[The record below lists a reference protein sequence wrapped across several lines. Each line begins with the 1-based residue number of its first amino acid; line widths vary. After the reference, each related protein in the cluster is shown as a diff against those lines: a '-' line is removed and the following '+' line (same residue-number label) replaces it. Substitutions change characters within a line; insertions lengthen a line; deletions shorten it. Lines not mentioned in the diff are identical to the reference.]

1 MGSRSKK
8 ILSMVPI
15 PDNNLKKNN
24 TFVENW
30 LANCHPEDQDN
41 DHDFKLESSRF
52 SVNNITS
59 TSCEA
64 KNELLATDR
73 STVCDNA
80 VDTVIQEVNADLIL
94 LNTVT
99 ENVTS
104 KDIENAV
111 ITTDS
116 KTFNLS
122 DDEEIVSSNVVIAD
136 VVPETTLA
144 KSMLRPDTVSNEM
157 NSDNNEDFSA
167 SDGSEYEPPQKKAQK
182 KVFQPIRRT
191 SSSSSDSSTSSS
203 GSSSSSTGSS
213 SSSSS
218 SSGSRSKHSKSTS
231 RSKHP
236 SNVSIVHHNAASENI
251 QPSIE
256 QASIVTKSKKRTRNP
271 SQWQKNQRKQLKNSG
286 QAYTSSRGK
295 SMPEKSIRP
304 PCTSTCR
311 LSCSNKFT
319 TEDRDVIFKTYWG
332 LNSFQRQRDFLAS
345 CVKQVEPE
353 FRTIKIRKGG
363 DVNRKCRK
371 PNTSYFLVNRGSEIK
386 VCKTFLLNTLAISNK
401 PLRTV
406 TENKFASTS
415 VIPTDKRGKHGKQ
428 SKLDAETIQSVRDH
442 INSIPRMESHY
453 IRANSSRE
461 YIDGGLTVAEL
472 HRNYSQKRIADNK
485 APANY
490 DAYHR
495 IFNTE
500 FNISFFIPRKD
511 QCDVCEA
518 FKNAVD
524 KEPLMSSY
532 KLHQEEKSLSRI
544 EKKQDIDE
552 CKKPDSNSIV
562 AIFDLQAVLPCP
574 IGQSSAFFYKS
585 KLNCYNFTVSD
596 IKINKTFCFFWHEG
610 LGKRG
615 ANEIGSCLY
624 NFLKECS
631 STKPNSDI
639 TFFSDNCCGQQKNKF
654 ILSLYYYAVSTLP
667 IKSITHKFLI
677 RGHTQNEADSV
688 HSVIEKNI
696 RRAKKSG
703 PIYTPD
709 QYVALIRNAKK
720 TGNSFTV
727 NEMSFDS
734 FYDLKLLSND
744 INLNTGKNIDGETI
758 RISDVKV
765 VKFIKDSDTYLYK
778 TTYKS
783 ERWKEAKIKISRAG
797 KKNISD
803 IQLCAAYSSKL
814 PIANNKKQDIQQL
827 ITANIVPKYY
837 ENTFNS
843 LFE

>member
-8 ILSMVPI
+8 ILSLIPI
-15 PDNNLKKNN
+15 QDNNLKENN
-24 TFVENW
+24 TLVESW
-30 LANCHPEDQDN
+30 LANFSEDQDN
-41 DHDFKLESSRF
+41 DQISNLESSRF
-52 SVNNITS
+52 SINNITS
-59 TSCEA
+59 TCYDT
-64 KNELLATDR
+64 KNELSATDR
-73 STVCDNA
+73 STICDND
-80 VDTVIQEVNADLIL
+80 VDTVLIQEVNADSIL
-94 LNTVT
+94 PIT
-99 ENVTS
+99 EV
-104 KDIENAV
+104 ENIA
-111 ITTDS
+111 TKDS
-116 KTFNLS
+116 KRLNLT
-122 DDEEIVSSNVVIAD
+122 DDKTIVSSNIVTID
-136 VVPETTLA
+136 IIPENTLE
-144 KSMLRPDTVSNEM
+144 KTMLKQDNISNANKIDPDS
-157 NSDNNEDFSA
+157 NEDFSV
-167 SDGSEYEPPQKKAQK
+167 SDGSEYEPPQKKLQK

-191 SSSSSDSSTSSS
+191 SSSSSDSSTF
-203 GSSSSSTGSS
+203 SSSSSSSSSASS

-218 SSGSRSKHSKSTS
+218 SSGNHSKHSKSTS
-231 RSKHP
+231 RSKRV
-236 SNVSIVHHNAASENI
+236 SNVTIGHLNAASENI
-251 QPSIE
+251 RPSTE
-256 QASIVTKSKKRTRNP
+256 QASTVKSKKRTRNV
-271 SQWQKNQRKQLKNSG
+271 SQWKKNQRKYLKNTG
-286 QAYTSSRGK
+286 QAYISTRGK
-295 SMPEKSIRP
+295 AMPEKSIRP

-311 LSCSNKFT
+311 LSCSNKFST
-319 TEDRDVIFKTYWG
+319 DDRNIIFKTYWG

-371 PNTSYFLVNRGSEIK
+371 PNTSYFLVNKGIEIRI
-386 VCKTFLLNTLAISNK
+386 CKTFLLNTLVISNK

-406 TENKFASTS
+406 IENKFASTS

-428 SKLDAETIQSVRDH
+428 SKLDAEIIQSVRDH

-472 HRNYSQKRIADNK
+472 HRNYSQKRIADHK
-485 APANY
+485 EPANY

-495 IFNTE
+495 IFNTQ

-524 KEPLMSSY
+524 KEPLSASY
-532 KLHQEEKSLSRI
+532 NLHQEEKSLSRI
-544 EKKQDIDE
+544 EKKQDVDE
-552 CKKPDSNSIV
+552 CKRPDSNSIV

-596 IKINKTFCFFWHEG
+596 IKDEKTFCFFWHEG

-631 STKPNSDI
+631 SSKPNTDI
-639 TFFSDNCCGQQKNKF
+639 IFFSDNCCGQQKNKF

-727 NEMSFDS
+727 TEMSYDS

-778 TTYKS
+778 TTYKT
-783 ERWKEAKIKISRAG
+783 ENWQEAKIKISRAG
-797 KKNISD
+797 KKNIAD
-803 IQLCAAYSSKL
+803 IHLSAAYSSKL
-814 PIANNKKQDIQQL
+814 PIANNKKQDIRQL

-843 LFE
+843 LFD

>member
-41 DHDFKLESSRF
+41 DHDSKLESSRF

-64 KNELLATDR
+64 KNELSATDR

-144 KSMLRPDTVSNEM
+144 KRTT
-157 NSDNNEDFSA
+157 A
-167 SDGSEYEPPQKKAQK
+167 KKGTK

-256 QASIVTKSKKRTRNP
+256 QASIVTKAKKRTRNP
-271 SQWQKNQRKQLKNSG
+271 SQWQKNQRKQLKNTG

-295 SMPEKSIRP
+295 SMPQKSIRP

-371 PNTSYFLVNRGSEIK
+371 PNTSYFLVNRGSEIR

-544 EKKQDIDE
+544 EK
-552 CKKPDSNSIV
+552 N
-562 AIFDLQAVLPCP
+562 
-574 IGQSSAFFYKS
+574 
-585 KLNCYNFTVSD
+585 
-596 IKINKTFCFFWHEG
+596 KI
-610 LGKRG
+610 
-615 ANEIGSCLY
+615 
-624 NFLKECS
+624 
-631 STKPNSDI
+631 
-639 TFFSDNCCGQQKNKF
+639 
-654 ILSLYYYAVSTLP
+654 
-667 IKSITHKFLI
+667 
-677 RGHTQNEADSV
+677 
-688 HSVIEKNI
+688 
-696 RRAKKSG
+696 
-703 PIYTPD
+703 
-709 QYVALIRNAKK
+709 
-720 TGNSFTV
+720 
-727 NEMSFDS
+727 
-734 FYDLKLLSND
+734 
-744 INLNTGKNIDGETI
+744 
-758 RISDVKV
+758 
-765 VKFIKDSDTYLYK
+765 
-778 TTYKS
+778 
-783 ERWKEAKIKISRAG
+783 
-797 KKNISD
+797 
-803 IQLCAAYSSKL
+803 
-814 PIANNKKQDIQQL
+814 
-827 ITANIVPKYY
+827 
-837 ENTFNS
+837 
-843 LFE
+843 